1 MPYLFY
7 RAIHFLGIFGLVVV
21 LAVALGRAPLTAQD
35 PWRRRLARLHG
46 GALFLV
52 LLGGFGM
59 LARLGVDHGAIFP
72 GWVWVKLA
80 IWTTLGALLLA
91 AGRSALWSVRGLVL
105 IPLLAALAG
114 LVAYAKPFG

>member
-7 RAIHFLGIFGLVVV
+7 RAVHFLGIFGLVVV
-21 LAVALGRAPLTAQD
+21 LSVALGRAALLSRD
-35 PWRRRLARLHG
+35 PWRRRLAGLHG
-46 GALFLV
+46 AALFLI

-80 IWTTLGALLLA
+80 IWTTLGALVMA
-91 AGRSALWSVRGLVL
+91 AGRSGVWSLRGLVL

>member
-7 RAIHFLGIFGLVVV
+7 RAVHFLGIFGLVVV
-21 LAVALGRAPLTAQD
+21 LSVALARTPLAAED
-35 PWRRRLARLHG
+35 PWKRRLARLHG

-80 IWTTLGALLLA
+80 IWTTLGALVLA
-91 AGRSALWSVRGLVL
+91 AGRSAVWSVRSLVL

-114 LVAYAKPFG
+114 LVAHAKPFG

>member
-1 MPYLFY
+1 VPYLFY

-21 LAVALGRAPLTAQD
+21 LAVALARTPLVAPD
-35 PWRRRLARLHG
+35 PWRKRLARLHG
-46 GALFLV
+46 GALFLI

-80 IWTTLGALLLA
+80 IWTTLGGLVLA
-91 AGRSALWSVRGLVL
+91 AGRSAVWSIRGLVL